1 MKNEK
6 SLEFAI
12 RNSEVIRNSTLKMV
26 LAVVLCALALWI
38 TGCAS
43 QAQPGETEAEG
54 RRRHARGARINQQ
67 TFMRD
72 LDRAMLTDKPSK
84 LTNIRIP

>member
-1 MKNEK
+1 MKNAK

-12 RNSEVIRNSTLKMV
+12 WNSEVIRNSTLKMV
-26 LAVVLCALALWI
+26 LAVALCALALWL
-38 TGCAS
+38 TGCAPY
-43 QAQPGETEAEG
+43 AQPGETEAEG

-67 TFMRD
+67 TMMRD